1 MIARCVDA
9 HVTEDEDPRR
19 SGCLKR
25 VVEPLILL
33 ATWQESRRGGIAVDV
48 DDYDVG
54 IAVWER
60 EICLAARVG
69 NAVLALAMGELPEV
83 VVAG

>member
-1 MIARCVDA
+1 MVTRSVDTY
-9 HVTEDEDPRR
+9 VTEDEDPWRG
-19 SGCLKR
+19 GCLKR
-25 VVEPLILL
+25 VVEPLILF
-33 ATWQESRRGGIAVDV
+33 AAWQESRRGGIAVDV

-69 NAVLALAMGELPEV
+69 NAVLALAMRELPEV